1 MCVAALAAATL
12 ATPAAR
18 AGEPP
23 PATQHTPHVN
33 LVRIAG
39 SINPAVVDY
48 VREALE
54 RSVADGAAA
63 LVIEID
69 TPGGLLASTKSI
81 VTELLG
87 SSVPVIAYVAPSGA
101 GAASAGVFVVMAA
114 NVAAMAPGTNIGAST
129 PIQGSGADIEGAL
142 GEKVKSF
149 TASFAKTVAARRG
162 RNVEWAERA
171 VREAVS
177 VTDAEAFELGVI
189 DLVAVDT
196 RDLLRQASG
205 REVTLAGDEKRT
217 LELADAR
224 VVELPMTLKQRVLNF
239 LADPN
244 VAYLLL
250 LAGLLGLYLE
260 MTNPGTLV
268 PGITGAICLLVALAG
283 FQILPVNVT
292 GLALLLLGLA
302 LLVAELFLPSFGV
315 IGAGGVIAFVLGSLV
330 LFDPEETGLAV
341 DRRMIGG
348 AAAAVGVTMLVL
360 ATLVVKAM
368 RRKPATGRESLIGE
382 IAEVRSPLS
391 PHGSVVVQGEIWRA
405 VADQPLPAGRRVRIT
420 GIDGLT
426 LRVEPVD

>member
-18 AGEPP
+18 AGERP

-177 VTDAEAFELGVI
+177 VTDAEALELGVI